1 MAENNKLYQLADNQ
15 LVEVIRTKDEEL
27 FAELIRRYQQ
37 KLFYYVNRLINHPDE
52 AEDVVQNVFIKVYQ
66 NLNGY
71 DSRLKFSSWIYRIA
85 HNEAVNW
92 LRQNTKFIKESIEQ
106 NEYLE
111 NTLSDNHNLIESL
124 DLKADLEKVG
134 LAIQKM
140 PKKYKE
146 VMLLKFI
153 EEKTYEEIS
162 DILRKPVNT
171 IGVLINRAR
180 KILRN
185 QILNIWRIWEKLMS
199 VKKS

>member
-1 MAENNKLYQLADNQ
+1 MAEKSELNQLSDNQ

-52 AEDVVQNVFIKVYQ
+52 AEDVVQNVFIKVYR

-71 DSRLKFSSWIYRIA
+71 DARLKFSSWIYRIA

-92 LRQNTKFIKESIEQ
+92 LRQNTKYIKESIDQ
-106 NEYLE
+106 SEYLQ
-111 NTLSDNHNLIESL
+111 NTLSDNHNIIESL
-124 DLKADLEKVG
+124 DLKADLEKVS
-134 LAIQKM
+134 LAIQKL
-140 PKKYKE
+140 PEKYKE
-146 VMLLKFI
+146 VMLLKFVD
-153 EEKTYEEIS
+153 EKSYEEIS

-180 KILRN
+180 KILKS
-185 QILNIWRIWEKLMS
+185 QILN
-199 VKKS
+199 V

>member
-185 QILNIWRIWEKLMS
+185 QILNI
-199 VKKS
+199 